1 MFIRKME
8 IQNFRRIESAQ
19 IDFDGKSTIFF
30 GENGLGKST
39 VMDALDILFSK
50 FTMRIANPIDDF
62 VRFNGI
68 KSSDVTIGRKEAFLQ
83 FDIGLNA
90 DLEKEYGYNRS
101 ANLLEKTRSF
111 DKEGFDDI
119 WNDFMRNYVGEIV
132 KSVEDEGESYDEGI
146 DGLEVKRL
154 EYNESNMP
162 IYVKY
167 SVHRYLTERTLKK
180 SEFSYNYE
188 KIDALDKKR
197 KNAVDFSDFFRWFR
211 ARQEYENSIKVE
223 KDLYYDRQLEAVRR
237 AIVKVLGEEF
247 EKVKMK
253 IEPLDF
259 VAIKKGTE
267 LSISQLSEGEK
278 CTLAL
283 VGDIARRLAIANP
296 SRSNPLEGTGVV
308 LIDEVDLH
316 LHPKWQLKIVPLLQE
331 IFSNIQFV
339 VTTHSP
345 KVLGEL
351 DDRFH
356 IFRLNEV
363 DDEIRIEKMKPML
376 GWDINHILKEFMDTP
391 NVSISTSK
399 LIRAIRDNIK
409 DENYDY
415 AEELVDQLCK
425 MTDGLNEEVVRA
437 RAIIARRRRNL

>member
-8 IQNFRRIESAQ
+8 IENFRRIESAQ

-30 GENGLGKST
+30 GENGLGKSS
-39 VMDALDILFSK
+39 VLDALDILFAK
-50 FTMRIANPIDDF
+50 FTMRVANPMDDSF
-62 VRFNGI
+62 MFTGI
-68 KSSDVTIGRKEAFLQ
+68 KNGDVTIGKKRAFLQ

-90 DLEKEYGYNRS
+90 NLEKKYGYYRGI
-101 ANLLEKTRSF
+101 NLSEKRHF
-111 DKEGFDDI
+111 FKKERFDDF

-132 KSVEDEGESYDEGI
+132 KSVEDEGESCDEGI
-146 DGLEVKRL
+146 DDLEIKRL

-167 SVHRYLTERTLKK
+167 SVHRYLNERTLRIAV
-180 SEFSYNYE
+180 FFYNYE
-188 KIDALDKKR
+188 KIDALDKKGR
-197 KNAVDFSDFFRWFR
+197 NSVDFSEFFCWFR

-223 KDLYYDRQLEAVRR
+223 DDSYYDSQLEAVRR

-253 IEPLDF
+253 IKPLDF

-296 SRSNPLEGTGVV
+296 SRLNPLEGTGVV

-331 IFSNIQFV
+331 IFPNIQFV

-351 DDRFH
+351 DDRFN

-376 GWDINHILKEFMDTP
+376 GWDTNHILKEFMDTP

>member
-1 MFIRKME
+1 ME
-8 IQNFRRIESAQ
+8 IENFRRIESAQ

-30 GENGLGKST
+30 GENGLGKSS
-39 VMDALDILFSK
+39 VLDALDILFSK
-50 FTMRIANPIDDF
+50 FTMRIANPMDDIF
-62 VRFNGI
+62 RFNGI
-68 KSSDVTIGRKEAFLQ
+68 KNSDVTIGRKKAFLQ

-90 DLEKEYGYNRS
+90 NLEKEYGYYRS
-101 ANLLEKTRSF
+101 ANLLGKKCSF
-111 DKEGFDDI
+111 IYNFSKEGFYDI

-167 SVHRYLTERTLKK
+167 SVHRYLNERTLRKTV
-180 SEFSYNYE
+180 FLYNYE
-188 KIDALDKKR
+188 KIDALDKKG
-197 KNAVDFSDFFRWFR
+197 KNSVDFSDFFCWFR

-223 KDLYYDRQLEAVRR
+223 DDSYYDSQLEAVRR
-237 AIVKVLGEEF
+237 AIVKVLGKEF

-253 IEPLDF
+253 INPLDF

-331 IFSNIQFV
+331 IFPNIQFV

-351 DDRFH
+351 DDRFN

-376 GWDINHILKEFMDTP
+376 GWDTNHILKEFMDTP

-437 RAIIARRRRNL
+437 RAIIDRRRRNL